1 MERCEGLNIYKEIT
15 GFRYIILLTHIK
27 LVLQNMENFLGS
39 VSLGLKVCLVLAVIP
54 RISRTYFIMAKRTK
68 ALMGWLTMD
77 RRDPYCIQSTVEGN
91 LKLHRPPFK
100 GVLGRI
106 SLPWPDSYLVKKD

>member
-1 MERCEGLNIYKEIT
+1 
-15 GFRYIILLTHIK
+15 
-27 LVLQNMENFLGS
+27 MENFLGS

-91 LKLHRPPFK
+91 LILHRPPFK

-106 SLPWPDSYLVKKD
+106 SLPWPDSYLSSEERLICIQKMHTDVQNCHFMQFVKGSC